1 VNLKGFRYIAR
12 GIKYKFLSAGYSES
26 GEDLIASYLLGNIVG
41 SYVDVGAGH
50 PVVGSNTYKLYRKGW
65 SGIAVDG
72 NKKLET
78 SWKVLR
84 PRDKFMPILVG
95 PIKDFVDFYQ
105 YENEL
110 RSTANVNVKNLYTNE
125 NRKHVSKKVTQETLN
140 TLFEENVLTNKPV
153 FLSLDIE
160 GSEYQA
166 LSTFNF
172 DRFAPKLIAIES
184 WNLPWVIK
192 SRSHELIQSN
202 GYRLTAYSGL
212 TAFYMSESDLNEI
225 IDSRPQ
231 FSE

>member
-1 VNLKGFRYIAR
+1 MNLKGFRYIAR
-12 GIKYKFLSAGYSES
+12 GIKYKYLSAGYSES

-50 PVVGSNTYKLYRKGW
+50 PVVGSNTYRLYRKGW

-84 PRDKFMPILVG
+84 PRDRFMPILIG

-110 RSTANVNVKNLYTNE
+110 RSTANVNVKKLYTNE
-125 NRKHVSKKVTQETLN
+125 NRKYVAKLVIQETLN
-140 TLFEENVLTNKPV
+140 ALFEQDVLTNEPI

-172 DRFAPKLIAIES
+172 GRFAPKLIAIES
-184 WNLPWVIK
+184 WNLPWASK
-192 SRSHELIQSN
+192 NRSHELLQSN
-202 GYRLTAYSGL
+202 GYRLAAYSGL
-212 TAFYMSESDLNEI
+212 TAFYMPESDLDKLIE
-225 IDSRPQ
+225 SRPK
-231 FSE
+231 FF